1 MKRDFR
7 YDILFEP
14 IAIGPV
20 KARNRFYQVP
30 HCSGVKSQIQPD
42 HLVILRIQEGQGD
55 LNDAATNTR
64 RSTMPRESGH

>member
-1 MKRDFR
+1 MKRDSR

-30 HCSGVKSQIQPD
+30 HCSRRTSDLICQITVKASR
-42 HLVILRIQEGQGD
+42 ILLGK
-55 LNDAATNTR
+55 
-64 RSTMPRESGH
+64 

>member
-30 HCSGVKSQIQPD
+30 HCSGVICQIT
-42 HLVILRIQEGQGD
+42 VKASRILLGK
-55 LNDAATNTR
+55 
-64 RSTMPRESGH
+64 

>member
-1 MKRDFR
+1 MKRDSR

-30 HCSGVKSQIQPD
+30 HCSGVTRPA
-42 HLVILRIQEGQGD
+42 EFGQMRP
-55 LNDAATNTR
+55 LI
-64 RSTMPRESGH
+64 

>member
-1 MKRDFR
+1 MKRDSR

-30 HCSGVKSQIQPD
+30 HCSRRTS
-42 HLVILRIQEGQGD
+42 D
-55 LNDAATNTR
+55 LIC
-64 RSTMPRESGH
+64 